1 MIAGDHTPS
10 VETKLEVRDLHMWYG
25 ARHAVRGV
33 NFAITE
39 RKTVAF
45 IGPTGSGRSAI
56 LRSLNRLHD
65 LDASARVEGSVKI
78 DGAEML
84 GPAVDVPALRR
95 KVGMIFGEPGTLPLT
110 AFENVVFGL
119 RARGVRGRGDLENAC
134 ERSLRLVMLWESV
147 AKSLDQPALAL
158 PLDWQQRLCVARALA
173 VEPEILLFDD
183 PAARLDPVAAQVL
196 DDIIL
201 RLRRD
206 YTILIAT
213 NDLHQAARL
222 SDLTYYLVDGEII
235 ESGETLAVF
244 NRPTDART
252 EDFLAGRAW

>member
-1 MIAGDHTPS
+1 MTTEHPAS
-10 VETKLEVRDLHMWYG
+10 VETKLEVRDLHVWYG
-25 ARHAVRGV
+25 RRHAVRGV
-33 NFAITE
+33 NFSVTE

-45 IGPTGSGRSAI
+45 IGATGSGRSAI
-56 LRSLNRLHD
+56 LRALNRLHD

-78 DGAEML
+78 DGAEVL
-84 GPAVDVPALRR
+84 GAGADVAGLRR
-95 KVGMIFGEPGTLPLT
+95 RVGMIFGQPATLPLS

-119 RARGVRGRGDLENAC
+119 RAKGVSDRAALEEAC
-134 ERSLRLVMLWESV
+134 ERTLRRVMLWESV

-158 PLDWQQRLCVARALA
+158 PVDWQQRLCVARALA
-173 VEPEILLFDD
+173 VNPEILLFDD
-183 PAARLDPVAAQVL
+183 AAARLDPVAAQVL
-196 DDIIL
+196 DDIIF

-206 YTILIAT
+206 YTILVAT

-222 SDLTYYLVDGEII
+222 SDLTYYMVDGEIA
-235 ESGETLAVF
+235 ESGDTLAVF